1 MALTTAGS
9 LVNIYAAWDT
19 YLTAQL
25 VTAGGLA
32 VRLHGVRRFIPPVD
46 DPWIEA
52 HYQFLGMQ
60 GQYQRQVGPEL
71 YGTERHGFLQLSLF
85 QRARVYTTRYTIA
98 TARDRVVTAF
108 PEGGIVPVYDD
119 ASADTQGV
127 APQVAVI
134 ILDGLTEQS
143 TDDGKYS
150 GVMQH
155 VMTVMT
161 RYLEEYT
168 RA

>member
-9 LVNIYAAWDT
+9 LVNVYAAWDT

-25 VTAGGLA
+25 VTAGGLS

-46 DPWIEA
+46 DPWVEA
-52 HYQFLGMQ
+52 HYQFLGAG
-60 GQYQRQVGPEL
+60 GQYQRQIGPSL
-71 YGTERHGFLQLSLF
+71 YGTERHGFLQLNLF

-98 TARDRVVTAF
+98 SARDRVVAAF
-108 PEGGIVPVYDD
+108 PEGGIVLVYDD
-119 ASADTQGV
+119 ASADINGV

-134 ILDGLTEQS
+134 IIDELTEQS
-143 TDDGKYS
+143 QDDGKYT

-155 VMTVMT
+155 VITVAT

>member
-9 LVNIYAAWDT
+9 LVNVYAAWDT

-25 VTAGGLA
+25 ITTGGLS
-32 VRLHGVRRFIPPVD
+32 VRLHGVRRFIPPAD
-46 DPWIEA
+46 DPWVEA
-52 HYQFLGMQ
+52 HYQFLGVQ
-60 GQYQRQVGPEL
+60 SQYQRHVGPSL
-71 YGTERHGFLQLSLF
+71 YGTERHGFLQLTLF
-85 QRARVYTTRYTIA
+85 QRARVSTTRYTIA
-98 TARDRVVTAF
+98 AARDRVVTAF

-119 ASADTQGV
+119 ASADINGV

-134 ILDGLTEQS
+134 ILDGLNEQS
-143 TDDGKYS
+143 QDDGKYT

-155 VMTVMT
+155 VVTVAT

-168 RA
+168 RT